1 MSFSN
6 IKLPEENP
14 FYRIKVR
21 HVFAY
26 WILIAVGIGIQ
37 VSIIMEIFF
46 ASTIEDIDP
55 NLSIL
60 LEIFISLLTVALLW
74 RHCNL
79 VGINL
84 KQVIGKIPNNYQWL
98 PLIGLVIAR
107 VLFSRGI
114 VRIFY
119 YPVSFIAPSFIEKNL
134 DYNIFSKVSETF
146 APALYYL
153 LGGINFFIVD
163 PLFMIFI
170 FLGIAL
176 HRWTA
181 KWGIRPAI
189 LAICLLF
196 GVGSSPNVLGGI
208 SQVLIYT
215 LLYIKTRTLIIPIIA
230 WMLDRTLLFL
240 IDEGFRIYRS
250 TTGLS
255 ALEQFRSEWPLGVF
269 FLVLSAP
276 WLVRFIYK
284 NWPRPN
290 KQLPY
295 FANVHNS

>member
-1 MSFSN
+1 MSLSN
-6 IKLPEENP
+6 IKFPEENP

-21 HVFAY
+21 QIFLCL
-26 WILIAVGIGIQ
+26 ILVLFGLSVQMVTI
-37 VSIIMEIFF
+37 SYIFKF
-46 ASTIEDIDP
+46 DSKDP
-55 NLSIL
+55 VVAPFSG
-60 LEIFISLLTVALLW
+60 LLTFILTGAWL
-74 RHCNL
+74 RRQCNL

-84 KQVIGKIPNNYQWL
+84 KQLIGKIPNNYQWL

-107 VLFSRGI
+107 DLFSRGI
-114 VRIFY
+114 LRLSY
-119 YPVSFIAPSFIEKNL
+119 YPISFIAPSFVENLLNKNS
-134 DYNIFSKVSETF
+134 FSDVSETF

-153 LGGINFFIVD
+153 LERVVSLVVA
-163 PLFMIFI
+163 PIFRA
-170 FLGIAL
+170 FVFQGIAL

-189 LAICLLF
+189 LVLCLIF
-196 GVGSSPNVLGGI
+196 GVMSYTNVLDGI

-230 WMLDRTLLFL
+230 WMLDRAL
-240 IDEGFRIYRS
+240 IILIGEGFRIYRS

-255 ALEQFRSEWPLGVF
+255 TLEQFRSEWPLGVF

-295 FANVHNS
+295 FANASQ